1 MTDVIGTFIVAAVVA
16 MIAAPHLKVLEHRVL
31 GTDRFVVS
39 RWTLLWAALIL
50 VVGFAASGSVAYAG
64 SHARS
69 NSYDAQIGPVVGR
82 YNEIIR
88 RWNVFVDEFNAYTP
102 ALPGQ
107 ADLQAAGGL
116 ALTNRLANDAQL
128 VIADWNAVTP
138 PRKLA
143 ESHQL
148 AGEAMRTTQS
158 AFLEMSVYL
167 EDVVKHGVAFSD
179 RAEAASSKLDEAS
192 RLLDRAR
199 ASARAAR

>member
-1 MTDVIGTFIVAAVVA
+1 MLA
-16 MIAAPHLKVLEHRVL
+16 
-31 GTDRFVVS
+31 TDRFAVS
-39 RWTLLWAALIL
+39 RSTLLWAALIL
-50 VVGFAASGSVAYAG
+50 VVGFAASGSLAYARLYDRG
-64 SHARS
+64 
-69 NSYDAQIGPVVGR
+69 NSYDTQIGPVVGR

-107 ADLQAAGGL
+107 ADLQAIDGL

-128 VIADWNAVTP
+128 VIAEWNAVTP
-138 PRKLA
+138 PQKLA

-148 AGEAMRTTQS
+148 ASEAMRTTQG
-158 AFLEMSVYL
+158 AFLEMSLYL
-167 EDVVKHGVAFSD
+167 EDIVKHGVAFAD